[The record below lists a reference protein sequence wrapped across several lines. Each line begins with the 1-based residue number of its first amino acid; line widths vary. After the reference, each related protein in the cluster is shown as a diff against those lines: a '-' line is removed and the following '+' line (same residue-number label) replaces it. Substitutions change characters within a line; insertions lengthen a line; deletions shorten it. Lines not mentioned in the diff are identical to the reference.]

1 MKKFT
6 LIAMLVL
13 LPMQTQ
19 AFFITGN
26 ALVNEMHEDEK
37 VEAKTGGNQFQSGH
51 YMGFVAASYDIASE
65 LGKICPSSAVTQ
77 GQATAIVTKYLKSNP
92 EKWNESATNLVYWA
106 LTAAF
111 PCKK

>member
-19 AFFITGN
+19 AFFVTGN
-26 ALVNEMHEDEK
+26 ELVNEMHEDEK
-37 VEAKTGGNQFQSGH
+37 AYAKTGGSQFQSGR
-51 YMGFVAASYDIASE
+51 YIGFVAASYDVASE
-65 LGKICPSSAVTQ
+65 LGKICPSSAVTL
-77 GQATAIVTKYLKSNP
+77 GQAMAIVTKYLKSNP
-92 EKWNESATNLVYWA
+92 EKWSDPAADLVYLA